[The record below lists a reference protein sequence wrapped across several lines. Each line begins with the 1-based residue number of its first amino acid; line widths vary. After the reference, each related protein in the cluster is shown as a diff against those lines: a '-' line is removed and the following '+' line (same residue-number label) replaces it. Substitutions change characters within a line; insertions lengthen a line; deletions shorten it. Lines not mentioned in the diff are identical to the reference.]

1 MLLEAIAHWET
12 SLNGMELIPILDL
25 HRNQRHQYAT
35 MDAMKGDL
43 LDTGQDVMEAGVDE
57 GAPSIDGR
65 CSHIC
70 H

>member
-57 GAPSIDGR
+57 GALGVDGHHSRIR
-65 CSHIC
+65 C
-70 H
+70 